1 MKIALCLLV
10 ALCVLSITMANN
22 YDRGHKHGKGKSPYE
37 IMDGPNPDH
46 KPTGL
51 PNPNKSPK
59 MMRGWMPKLNK

>member
-1 MKIALCLLV
+1 
-10 ALCVLSITMANN
+10 MAND

>member
-10 ALCVLSITMANN
+10 ALCVLSITMAND
-22 YDRGHKHGKGKSPYE
+22 YDRHGKGKSPYE

-51 PNPNKSPK
+51 PILDNSPK
-59 MMRGWMPKLNK
+59 LMREWIPKWKK